1 MTMSDNEINVS
12 QLNKTFGLTD
22 AEREEF
28 RVFIKVLE
36 GVMERHG
43 RDDHDRG
50 RLALSPCHAGSQTI
64 DGGRLTPF
72 TASRRLAGGRVAR
85 VGMPV
90 SEHRNAI
97 TGV

>member
-1 MTMSDNEINVS
+1 MSDNEINVS

-43 RDDHDRG
+43 RDATTEQVLRYLHATLDRKP
-50 RLALSPCHAGSQTI
+50 LTAAG
-64 DGGRLTPF
+64 
-72 TASRRLAGGRVAR
+72 
-85 VGMPV
+85 
-90 SEHRNAI
+90 
-97 TGV
+97 